1 MHTLAKVATVLAKVA
16 TVLAKIATVLVAT
29 TVVVIVVLMLAYAIA
44 YAIAASG
51 YNPFEDGP
59 PRRGFSLAAGG
70 APRAN
75 LGH

>member
-1 MHTLAKVATVLAKVA
+1 VHTLAKVATI
-16 TVLAKIATVLVAT
+16 LAKIVTVLVAT
-29 TVVVIVVLMLAYAIA
+29 SVVVIVVLMLAYT
-44 YAIAASG
+44 IAASG
-51 YNPFEDGP
+51 YNPFDDDL